1 VTSEP
6 WCRACGASANWGDS
20 KCGRCGVPLEPPD
33 PGAPR
38 VGQVI
43 SVKGKMMLRRN
54 GIALQEGGGLVR
66 VLIKGDET
74 VDLPVAEF
82 DLAGPVDVPGP
93 RVGGAAGR
101 LWRAQRASQA
111 LDAKWNSGTVMSTA
125 QLHATASMGA
135 RRAAALDAMV
145 LGAHDLLPALGLTQG
160 EIAWYRAWVAAGAG
174 DTATT
179 LGWLERL
186 PAHGYRPRVTLL
198 LARAADLLKDAVLA
212 ARAVAQ
218 LAAFAAADLDAR
230 ALYAVL
236 ARPGTADIIGPLVA
250 FAVAAEGADGRLAE
264 WASAIAA
271 TARPALPFPGGLLV
285 AAALDCYL
293 RFRDGAECTAKVD
306 VLRWLPV
313 PLLDE
318 MIDQGA
324 VPRELAGQPGWAA
337 GSRAYVLSRL
347 APGEAGLDDLA
358 AAGFTAELARRHYL
372 SADTAAL
379 DALPAGNEAVR
390 HYRALAAWQ
399 SGAGQP
405 SLDGLRPDAG
415 RVLGEVAA
423 ARAAVRAGEGAALTE
438 TVAADSTCWP
448 LLWQSALQGALRL
461 PGPLAGQYPR
471 FAEWLAL
478 CGIQRLLFQ
487 SRFQD
492 ALAAGRALAART
504 GLEMTSDEAL
514 NMVAFAHFQ
523 LGQPG
528 SALQTLDEALGGRY
542 TTGLLV
548 NASIV
553 SASQGSVAALPYLAR
568 ITSVEPD
575 EAVRSGAIER
585 AVELWRQD
593 GTSPE
598 YPEELR
604 TLVRA
609 ALARPQSDELH
620 KTLLDLASGQDKE
633 WLAGSPTVH
642 SANPAQAAWDR
653 YQRAWARRQQDGS
666 QQGLPDVAQVLAD
679 VVKSP
684 SPPPW
689 AEHEL
694 RKFCTDLDEAVH
706 IDFGEPAAVVL
717 VPTINVLLQADVL
730 ELSYRIVFAI
740 QAATHSAFFLGREG
754 QAVSL
759 VYEQL
764 LFDTVRLYLKRQA
777 ELPDDNQEY
786 VASEVAKGVVGVSA
800 VTAETLGKE
809 KDAIAERYNALVER
823 QRYADDYQR
832 ARIRQAKLQIIN
844 NEYKPLRDR
853 LSRYHVLLGQV
864 PLDEV
869 GRSLRSDI
877 GGALG
882 EWGNEIKELGG

>member
-20 KCGRCGVPLEPPD
+20 RCGRCGVPLEPPD

-74 VDLPVAEF
+74 VDMPVAEF

-111 LDAKWNSGTVMSTA
+111 FDAKWNSGTVMSTA

-198 LARAADLLKDAVLA
+198 LSRAADLLKDAVLG

-236 ARPGTADIIGPLVA
+236 ARPGTADLIGPLVA
-250 FAVAAEGADGRLAE
+250 FAVATEGADGRLAE
-264 WASAIAA
+264 WASAITA

-285 AAALDCYL
+285 ASALDCYL

-318 MIDQGA
+318 MIDKGA
-324 VPRELAGQPGWAA
+324 VPRELAGQPGWPA
-337 GSRAYVLSRL
+337 GSRAYVVSRL

-372 SADTAAL
+372 SGDTAAL

-405 SLDGLRPDAG
+405 SLDGLRPGAR

-528 SALQTLDEALGGRY
+528 SALQTLDEAREPGIGGRPSLPGENHQRRAGRGSALRCDRAGSRALAAGRDVAGVPRRAPY
-542 TTGLLV
+542 
-548 NASIV
+548 ASPRGAGPAPVRRAPQDAARPRLRAGQGVAGRITDR
-553 SASQGSVAALPYLAR
+553 ALGQPCAGCLGSVPAGLGAAQAGRFPAGPPRRRAGAR
-568 ITSVEPD
+568 RRGEVAFAAPL
-575 EAVRSGAIER
+575 GR
-585 AVELWRQD
+585 A
-593 GTSPE
+593 
-598 YPEELR
+598 
-604 TLVRA
+604 RA
-609 ALARPQSDELH
+609 AEVLH
-620 KTLLDLASGQDKE
+620 GP
-633 WLAGSPTVH
+633 G
-642 SANPAQAAWDR
+642 
-653 YQRAWARRQQDGS
+653 
-666 QQGLPDVAQVLAD
+666 
-679 VVKSP
+679 
-684 SPPPW
+684 
-689 AEHEL
+689 
-694 RKFCTDLDEAVH
+694 
-706 IDFGEPAAVVL
+706 
-717 VPTINVLLQADVL
+717 
-730 ELSYRIVFAI
+730 
-740 QAATHSAFFLGREG
+740 
-754 QAVSL
+754 
-759 VYEQL
+759 
-764 LFDTVRLYLKRQA
+764 
-777 ELPDDNQEY
+777 
-786 VASEVAKGVVGVSA
+786 
-800 VTAETLGKE
+800 
-809 KDAIAERYNALVER
+809 
-823 QRYADDYQR
+823 
-832 ARIRQAKLQIIN
+832 
-844 NEYKPLRDR
+844 
-853 LSRYHVLLGQV
+853 
-864 PLDEV
+864 
-869 GRSLRSDI
+869 
-877 GGALG
+877 
-882 EWGNEIKELGG
+882 